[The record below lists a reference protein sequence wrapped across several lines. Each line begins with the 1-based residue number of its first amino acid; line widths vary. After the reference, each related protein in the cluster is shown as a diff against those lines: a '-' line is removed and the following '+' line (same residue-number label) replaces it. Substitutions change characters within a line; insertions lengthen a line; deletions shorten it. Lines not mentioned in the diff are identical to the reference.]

1 MKRESIINWCPVLN
15 SVFPVPLEFHQ
26 PSSVDDLGWRRGK
39 VVYRFEE
46 SFFSPDRKNSRG
58 GYGVAIAE
66 SPHLF
71 TGVRQ
76 YPGKWRPRAALYHPS
91 ERLRSSSRDFYQKRW
106 GSAPSPN
113 VWRHGHHSYQGL
125 DGVDG
130 SP

>member
-15 SVFPVPLEFHQ
+15 SVFPAPLEFHQ

-71 TGVRQ
+71 TGAREYLGNWRCRAPLFTRRAGVR
-76 YPGKWRPRAALYHPS
+76 
-91 ERLRSSSRDFYQKRW
+91 RSARDFEQT
-106 GSAPSPN
+106 
-113 VWRHGHHSYQGL
+113 
-125 DGVDG
+125 
-130 SP
+130 

>member
-39 VVYRFEE
+39 VFYRFEE
-46 SFFSPDRKNSRG
+46 SFFSPDRKNSGG

-76 YPGKWRPRAALYHPS
+76 YLGKWRPRAALYHPT
-91 ERLRSSSRDFYQKRW
+91 ERLRSSSRHFHPRW
-106 GSAPSPN
+106 WETAPFRYD
-113 VWRHGHHSYQGL
+113 WRHVH
-125 DGVDG
+125 
-130 SP
+130 